1 MHKFDVKYTYDNYF
15 EYYKFVLIRQRIL
28 KDCLFFVLFV
38 GVGLYWLLDRS
49 DSTSG
54 NLLPILSFVFAV
66 GMPLM
71 NFITIPMIK
80 KQLHQRQAE
89 IDRTHIVVTFNED
102 EITYENL
109 TLEPAKEETPIDV
122 KEEKDEQEAPVEE
135 TPVAAEENE
144 TTEESD
150 KIFTLKY
157 TNFLSVRES
166 KGLFM
171 FYLDKQTVIILPKET
186 YVSEQSFV
194 EFRNFILS
202 KVDPRR
208 VKFLKEKVEK

>member
-109 TLEPAKEETPIDV
+109 TAEPAKEETPIDV

-135 TPVAAEENE
+135 TPVAAEEPE

>member
-109 TLEPAKEETPIDV
+109 TAEPANEETPIDV

-135 TPVAAEENE
+135 TPVAAEEPE

>member
-71 NFITIPMIK
+71 NLITIPMIK

-109 TLEPAKEETPIDV
+109 TAEPVKEETPIDV
-122 KEEKDEQEAPVEE
+122 KEENEEQETPVEE
-135 TPVAAEENE
+135 TPVEEVE
-144 TTEESD
+144 ATEESD

-157 TNFLSVRES
+157 TNFLTVRES

-186 YVSEQSFV
+186 YVSEQSFA